1 MGFRW
6 FCYKRYGQ
14 RLNEKLE
21 RKTMAFVSFV
31 MLAIVNLLCWRMSL
45 DETGL
50 GLEMFKSNYGNPL
63 FTYVAAFAGI
73 FCVILLS
80 KAFVIPPIKYIGEN
94 SMLYYAWHQT
104 IFIPIVQKVLEK
116 VGIVYY
122 ADGGLLEIILYK
134 SLCLISIVGLIS
146 VCNWIINKL
155 NWSWVLGK

>member
-1 MGFRW
+1 
-6 FCYKRYGQ
+6 
-14 RLNEKLE
+14 
-21 RKTMAFVSFV
+21 
-31 MLAIVNLLCWRMSL
+31 
-45 DETGL
+45 
-50 GLEMFKSNYGNPL
+50 MFKSNYGNPL

-80 KAFVIPPIKYIGEN
+80 KAFVIPTIKYIGEN

-122 ADGGLLEIILYK
+122 ADGGLLEIIMYK

-155 NWSWVLGK
+155 NWLWVLGK